1 MEVNDWPRTNRLET
15 TRRGN
20 ASQRR
25 VELSECVCAVGVLT
39 RLVWC
44 GLLSVVSR
52 WAPPAGAAARR
63 VGGDVAPAGDG
74 VSTGHGPGGDDARGD
89 RPGRRAGQAE
99 RPCH

>member
-1 MEVNDWPRTNRLET
+1 MIGRAPIAGRPPDEEMP
-15 TRRGN
+15 
-20 ASQRR
+20 ASGEWSSPS
-25 VELSECVCAVGVLT
+25 VCVCAVGVLT